1 MKNRISDLGEARSLK
16 PFELSVFHERSAEQ
30 LFYTA
35 PEMTKGLHFCGP
47 STDVY
52 SFGNIAAEV
61 MNEEGLSW
69 DGKAFATGY
78 GLSCLFC
85 QSLCLCLTNFWEK
98 CRVYEC
104 CSKRTTSPS
113 CG

>member
-1 MKNRISDLGEARSLK
+1 MGEACSLK
-16 PFELSVFHERSAEQ
+16 PFELSVFHEQPAEQ

-35 PEMTKGLHFCGP
+35 PEMAKGLHFCSRP
-47 STDVY
+47 VDVY
-52 SFGNIAAEV
+52 SFGIIAAEV
-61 MNEEGLSW
+61 MNEGLSW
-69 DGKAFATGY
+69 DDKAFATGY

-85 QSLCLCLTNFWEK
+85 QSLCLCLTKFLEK

-104 CSKRTTSPS
+104 CSKRTTLPS